1 MKLMSTRLARLL
13 NEARE
18 RKSEKIGREY
28 NSYRLGKDSGTTQS
42 YAYRGLNGTVIPGR
56 EILSKWCAALECTNK
71 ERTDIFHA
79 AGYLSPEEMEA
90 LEEDEKRHHPAA

>member
-1 MKLMSTRLARLL
+1 MSTRLSRLL

-28 NSYRLGKDSGTTQS
+28 TSYRLAKDSGTTQS
-42 YAYRGLNGTVIPGR
+42 YAYRGLNGTIIPGR
-56 EILSKWCAALECTNK
+56 EILLKWCNALECTDK
-71 ERTDIFHA
+71 ERSDIFHA

-90 LEEDEKRHHPAA
+90 LEEEEKHHTAA